1 MCTECHTI
9 IYITIMSGDVLAAIT
24 EHAALQR
31 GSDLDDIDLTSL
43 FYPFEKCLDCDDVF
57 EEIRTKDK

>member
-1 MCTECHTI
+1 
-9 IYITIMSGDVLAAIT
+9 MSGDVLAAIT

-31 GSDLDDIDLTSL
+31 GSDLDDIDLTPL

-57 EEIRTKDK
+57 EEMRTKDK